1 MVWIHQILFRVSY
14 RAMTFYVLNY
24 LMIHMLSDS
33 TDYRTSFNIMVQVY
47 PSTVSQLVV
56 NA

>member
-1 MVWIHQILFRVSY
+1 MVWIHQILFQVSH

-24 LMIHMLSDS
+24 LMIHMLCDS
-33 TDYRTSFNIMVQVY
+33 TDCRTSVNILVQVY